1 MYAEDPS
8 FRSSKIVYSLL
19 DDKFDGTL
27 DSRMAKKLSMDGFSA
42 DDLKSLAATDAPD
55 YKALSKLAIDFADGI
70 AQGAENVD
78 PELLEYAKA
87 SGKPFLPLTEAGE
100 DRAAAFAGFY
110 ESL

>member
-1 MYAEDPS
+1 ME
-8 FRSSKIVYSLL
+8 
-19 DDKFDGTL
+19 T
-27 DSRMAKKLSMDGFSA
+27 AKKAKTTTHKMTIAIKLNV
-42 DDLKSLAATDAPD
+42 KNRVP
-55 YKALSKLAIDFADGI
+55 KLAIDFADGI